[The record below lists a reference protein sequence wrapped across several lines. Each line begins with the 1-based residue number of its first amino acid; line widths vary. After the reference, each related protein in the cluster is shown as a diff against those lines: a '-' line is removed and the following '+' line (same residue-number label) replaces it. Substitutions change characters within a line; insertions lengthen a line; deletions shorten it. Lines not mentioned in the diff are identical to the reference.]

1 MSHREMEG
9 AEDY

>member
-9 AEDY
+9 TEGY

>member
-9 AEDY
+9 MEDY